1 MYACVV
7 HSSGILCRA
16 VSRTGV
22 LSVLYNCKIRSMGF
36 DGLHLAVTGSFCFLF
51 PRLSGRTTATAAS
64 NQIEV
69 FVDGHPVLV
78 NPGTT
83 VLQVR
88 GVACWI
94 FLGLPVVLLAST
106 FYSIWQKKKTN
117 QKTTPNPLRCFLQF
131 FRGVFT
137 DCDAI
142 SCGRN
147 PLGSSVFEKEA
158 SAMIVWKKMHAASIL
173 TKNLCNAITGTDK
186 F

>member
-106 FYSIWQKKKTN
+106 FYSIWQKKKQTKKQPQTLYVVSCN
-117 QKTTPNPLRCFLQF
+117 SL
-131 FRGVFT
+131 GVFSLT
-137 DCDAI
+137 VMQFHVAEILWGVQCLKKKHLPWL
-142 SCGRN
+142 SERRCMQHQSW
-147 PLGSSVFEKEA
+147 LKTY
-158 SAMIVWKKMHAASIL
+158 AMQ
-173 TKNLCNAITGTDK
+173 
-186 F
+186 